1 MPRRPAGSLLVVLFV
16 LIVSPLVSSAR
27 TNAAPAAPSPSPTAP
42 GTRTEVSPLADT
54 AASGAGTY
62 LGGSDAVKTFNL
74 PLVRIDTNY
83 DTIIHV
89 SNATATATTVTISLY
104 NSSGNPATPIVTT
117 LAAWGTFDDDL
128 GAPSSPLAN
137 GFTGSGTVTSS
148 VSGISVAVA
157 AQSLQQR
164 RWRPR
169 NHWLR
174 FAEHAVNHSELPD
187 HLLGSRWKS
196 GPIADD

>member
-27 TNAAPAAPSPSPTAP
+27 TNAAPAPPSPSPTAP